1 LPAHATQK
9 ARIDVPD
16 QADRARRFRDAALP
30 HLDAAYNLARWL
42 TGNNADA
49 EDAVQESYLR
59 AQRYFDNC
67 RGDARAWLLAIV
79 RHACYDSNAER
90 GRRHGGVADIDT
102 DVADTVGG
110 ELPRGPE
117 RRLADKQEG
126 ERLNRILRGLP
137 VEYREVLVLRE
148 IEEYSYRDIA
158 RIIGVPAG
166 TVMSRLSRARRA
178 LVEAHE
184 NGERKSGLL

>member
-1 LPAHATQK
+1 VPAQPAQK

-16 QADRARRFRDAALP
+16 PADRARRFRDAALP

-49 EDAVQESYLR
+49 EDAVQEAYLR
-59 AQRYFDNC
+59 AQRYFDSC

-79 RHACYDSNAER
+79 RHACYDSNVER
-90 GRRHGGVADIDT
+90 GRRHGGAMDLQADAGDAQSA
-102 DVADTVGG
+102 VP
-110 ELPRGPE
+110 PRGPE
-117 RRLADKQEG
+117 RRLADKQES

-178 LVEAHE
+178 LIEAHE
-184 NGERKSGLL
+184 NEERKSGLL